1 MTESSVLFALLR
13 HQICGEKVSEEV
25 KNVLTPEILK
35 GVYKLAG
42 AHDLAHLAGQ
52 SLSQL
57 GALGDDEVSQA
68 FKKAAM
74 QAVYR
79 YVQLNFEYE
88 QACSVLEKA
97 KIPFI
102 PLKGSVLRAHYP
114 EPWMRTSSDMDILVK
129 PENLDA
135 AAAVLAEE
143 LGYVAGKKDEHD
155 IPMRSKTGL
164 LLELH
169 YDTMEERH
177 AVGKRYEMLGR
188 IWDYAAPK
196 KEDSYHYYLS
206 DDMFYFFHIAHM
218 AKHFEM
224 GGCGIRTFMDLWI
237 MSHRMEFDAQKREKI
252 LKDGNLMAFATGA
265 EALTACWFNNAPKNE
280 LTSQMEAFVLWG
292 GTFGNI
298 QNKAIVGQAREG
310 SKVKYLLSRVFLPY
324 STMKQVYPV
333 LQKHKW
339 LTPVYHPI
347 RWAEMVFRGDM
358 ARTMSE
364 VKHTGETNTSQRDAM
379 AQMLRELDM

>member
-1 MTESSVLFALLR
+1 MTESNILFALLR
-13 HQICGEKVSEEV
+13 HQICGKEVSEDV
-25 KNVLTPEILK
+25 KQAITPERLK
-35 GVYKLAG
+35 KLYQLSKS
-42 AHDLAHLAGQ
+42 HDLAHLVGQ

-57 GALGDDEVSQA
+57 GLLGEDEISQT

-79 YVQLNFEYE
+79 YLQVNFEYE
-88 QACSVLEKA
+88 QICATLENA

-102 PLKGSVLRAHYP
+102 PLKGSVLRNHYP
-114 EPWMRTSSDMDILVK
+114 EPWMRTSSDIDVLVK
-129 PENLDA
+129 PENLEA
-135 AAAVLAEE
+135 AAAVLVEK
-143 LGYVAGKKDEHD
+143 LGYLEGKKDEHD
-155 IPMRSKTGL
+155 IPMRSKSGL

-177 AVGKRYEMLGR
+177 AVGKRYEMLAQ

-196 KEDSYHYYLS
+196 EKGSYHYYLR

-237 MSHRMEFDAQKREKI
+237 MGNRMEYDPEKRAQI
-252 LKDGNLMAFATGA
+252 LEDGNLTAFASA
-265 EALTACWFNNAPKNE
+265 SEALTACWFENMPLDE
-280 LTSQMEAFVLWG
+280 LTGQMEQFVLWG
-292 GTFGNI
+292 GVFGNL
-298 QNKAIVGQAREG
+298 QNRAIVGQAKEG
-310 SKVKYLLSRVFLPY
+310 GKRRYLLRRIFLPY
-324 STMKQVYPV
+324 STMCKVYPV

-339 LTPVYHPI
+339 LTPIYHPV
-347 RWAEMVFRGDM
+347 RWFQMIFRGDIG
-358 ARTMSE
+358 RTMRE
-364 VKHTGETNTSQRDAM
+364 IKHTGETNTSQRDAM

>member
-1 MTESSVLFALLR
+1 MTESNILFALLR
-13 HQICGEKVSEEV
+13 YQICGENVSEEV
-25 KNVLTPEILK
+25 KQAVTPEVLEK
-35 GVYKLAG
+35 VYRLANS
-42 AHDLAHLAGQ
+42 HDLAHLAGQ

-57 GALGDDEVSQA
+57 GLLADDEVSEK
-68 FKKAAM
+68 FKKKAM

-88 QACSVLEKA
+88 QACAVLEEA
-97 KIPFI
+97 KIPFM

-114 EPWMRTSSDMDILVK
+114 EPWMRTSSDMDVLVK

-135 AAAVLAEE
+135 AAAVLTEK

-155 IPMRSKTGL
+155 IPMRSKSGL

-177 AVGKRYEMLGR
+177 AKGKRYEMLGR

-196 KEDSYHYYLS
+196 TADSCHYYLS

-237 MSHRMEFDAQKREKI
+237 MRNRMEYDTEKRAQI
-252 LKDGNLMAFATGA
+252 LKDGNLTAFAAAA
-265 EALTACWFNNAPKNE
+265 EALSACWFENAPLDE
-280 LTSQMEAFVLWG
+280 LTTQMEQFVLWG
-292 GTFGNI
+292 GTFGNL
-298 QNKAIVGQAREG
+298 QNRAIVGQAREG
-310 SKVKYLLSRVFLPY
+310 GKAKYLLSRVFLPY

-339 LTPVYHPI
+339 LTPVYHPV
-347 RWAEMVFRGDM
+347 RWVQMVSRGDM
-358 ARTMSE
+358 GRAVSE
-364 VKHTGETNTSQRDAM
+364 VKHTGQTNTSQRDAM

>member
-1 MTESSVLFALLR
+1 MTQSNILFALLR

-25 KNVLTPEILK
+25 KNALTPELLK
-35 GVYKLAG
+35 GVYKLA
-42 AHDLAHLAGQ
+42 ASHDLAHLAGQ

-57 GALGDDEVSQA
+57 GVLGDDEVSQN
-68 FKKAAM
+68 FKKTAM

-79 YVQLNFEYE
+79 YVQINFEFE
-88 QACSVLEKA
+88 QVCATLEEA

-102 PLKGSVLRAHYP
+102 PLKGSVLRNYYP
-114 EPWMRTSSDMDILVK
+114 EAWMRTSSDIDVLVK
-129 PENLDA
+129 PENLERA
-135 AAAVLAEE
+135 AGVLIEK
-143 LGYVAGKKDEHD
+143 LGYHAGKKDEHD
-155 IPMRSKTGL
+155 LPMRSKTGF

-177 AVGKRYEMLGR
+177 AKGKRYEMLAR

-196 KEDSYHYYLS
+196 NADSCHYYLS

-237 MSHRMEFDAQKREKI
+237 MSHRMEYDAEKREKI
-252 LKDGNLMAFATGA
+252 LKDGNLTAFATGA
-265 EALTACWFNNAPKNE
+265 EALTDCWFGDRTPDE
-280 LTSQMEAFVLWG
+280 LTRQMEQFVLWG

-310 SKVKYLLSRVFLPY
+310 SKAKYLLSRVFLPY
-324 STMKQVYPV
+324 STMKQVYPI

-339 LTPVYHPI
+339 LTPVYHPV

-358 ARTMSE
+358 GRAVNE